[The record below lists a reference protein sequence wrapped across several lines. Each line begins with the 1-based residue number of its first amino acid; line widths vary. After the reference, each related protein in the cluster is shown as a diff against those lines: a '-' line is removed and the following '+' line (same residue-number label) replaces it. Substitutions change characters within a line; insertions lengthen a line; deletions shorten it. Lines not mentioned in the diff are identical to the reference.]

1 MITQLI
7 SAFIRLEPFIIRS
20 NIKKS
25 KIIREVIIQKLHISL
40 NTYFSEDTYIDNLH
54 IAINAVCKVLDET
67 ETDETEKLNK
77 AISILE
83 NDTAIN
89 DLIVDYYLAISY
101 SYSQAKILKAYKSA
115 FIIDKEEG
123 FYNRALKN
131 KPEVKKLEK
140 VDFNKKIKSIKK
152 EKIKLQEKIKNDLRE
167 KVTNEKFASIAP
179 IKINSTHITLLI
191 STFSTLFL
199 ISGYYFNNQVLK
211 SLGVNSDYFFTVQ
224 DYISTSINLILL
236 PLFYT
241 LVMFV
246 LIVFRVDEDIYK
258 NIESEQLGI
267 KNKIKNSINTYI
279 ILIILILS
287 NIINILTILGGDE
300 AKSNIFYFNI
310 AIAGIFILNKIQ
322 WRYFENPLTIYMF
335 TMTFLFYYVNIN
347 IMIDDK
353 IENYKSVGYKSNYKV
368 SFKDK
373 EISTKNIEFMRVNS
387 NYVFM
392 INKKNNKVEIYP
404 RLSISKIDVN

>member
-54 IAINAVCKVLDET
+54 IAINAVCKVLD

>member
-7 SAFIRLEPFIIRS
+7 SAFIRLEPLIIRS

-25 KIIREVIIQKLHISL
+25 QIIREVIIQKLHISL

-54 IAINAVCKVLDET
+54 ITIEAVCKILDGT
-67 ETDETEKLNK
+67 ETDDTEKLNK

-101 SYSQAKILKAYKSA
+101 SYSQAKILKAYKLAS
-115 FIIDKEEG
+115 IIDKEEG
-123 FYNRALKN
+123 FYNRALKH

-140 VDFNKKIKSIKK
+140 VDFNKKIKLIKK

-191 STFSTLFL
+191 SIFSTLFL
-199 ISGYYFNNQVLK
+199 ISGYYFNYQVLK
-211 SLGVNSDYFFTVQ
+211 SLGVNSDDFFTVQ

-236 PLFYT
+236 PLSYT
-241 LVMFV
+241 LIMFV
-246 LIVFRVDEDIYK
+246 LITFRVSENIYK
-258 NIESEQLGI
+258 NIESEKLGL
-267 KNKIKNSINTYI
+267 KNEKSNNVKIFIT
-279 ILIILILS
+279 LIILFLS
-287 NIINILTILGGDE
+287 NVINVISILNGGNP
-300 AKSNIFYFNI
+300 SNMIFYLNVS
-310 AIAGIFILNKIQ
+310 IAGILILNIIQ

-347 IMIDDK
+347 VMIDDK

-373 EISTKNIEFMRVNS
+373 KISTKNIEFMRVNS

-404 RLSISKIDVN
+404 KLSISKIDIN

>member
-25 KIIREVIIQKLHISL
+25 KIIREVIIKKLHISL

-152 EKIKLQEKIKNDLRE
+152 EKIKLQEKLKNDLRE

-300 AKSNIFYFNI
+300 AQSNIFYFNI
-310 AIAGIFILNKIQ
+310 AIAGIFILNKVQ

-335 TMTFLFYYVNIN
+335 TMAFLFYYVNIN
-347 IMIDDK
+347 IVIDDK

>member
-7 SAFIRLEPFIIRS
+7 SAFIRLEPLIIRS

-25 KIIREVIIQKLHISL
+25 QIIREMIIQKLHISL

-54 IAINAVCKVLDET
+54 IAIDSVCKILDET
-67 ETDETEKLNK
+67 ETDKTEKLNK

-101 SYSQAKILKAYKSA
+101 SYSQ
-115 FIIDKEEG
+115 
-123 FYNRALKN
+123 
-131 KPEVKKLEK
+131 
-140 VDFNKKIKSIKK
+140 
-152 EKIKLQEKIKNDLRE
+152 EKIKNDLRE
-167 KVTNEKFASIAP
+167 KVINEKFASIAP

-191 STFSTLFL
+191 STFSTLFI
-199 ISGYYFNNQVLK
+199 ISGYYFNYQVLK
-211 SLGVNSDYFFTVQ
+211 SLGVNSDDFFTVQ

-236 PLFYT
+236 PLSYT
-241 LVMFV
+241 LIMFV
-246 LIVFRVDEDIYK
+246 LIAFRVGENTYK
-258 NIESEQLGI
+258 NIESEKLGL
-267 KNKIKNSINTYI
+267 KNKESNNVKIFIT
-279 ILIILILS
+279 LIILILS
-287 NIINILTILGGDE
+287 NVINVISILNGGNP
-300 AKSNIFYFNI
+300 SNIIFYLNVS
-310 AIAGIFILNKIQ
+310 IAGILILNIIQ

-347 IMIDDK
+347 VMIDDK
-353 IENYKSVGYKSNYKV
+353 IEDYKSVGYKSNYKV
-368 SFKDK
+368 SFNDK
-373 EISTKNIEFMRVNS
+373 KISTKNIEFMRVNS

-404 RLSISKIDVN
+404 KLSISKIDIN

>member
-25 KIIREVIIQKLHISL
+25 QIIREVIIQKLHISL

-54 IAINAVCKVLDET
+54 IAIDAVCKILDET
-67 ETDETEKLNK
+67 EINETEKLNK

-101 SYSQAKILKAYKSA
+101 SYSQAKILKAYKSE

-123 FYNRALKN
+123 FYNRALKH
-131 KPEVKKLEK
+131 KPEVEKLEK

-152 EKIKLQEKIKNDLRE
+152 EKIKLQEKMKNDLRE

-211 SLGVNSDYFFTVQ
+211 SLGVNSNDFFTVQ

-236 PLFYT
+236 PILYT

-246 LIVFRVDEDIYK
+246 LIVFRVNEDIYK
-258 NIESEQLGI
+258 NIESEKLGI
-267 KNKIKNSINTYI
+267 KNKIKNSINIYI
-279 ILIILILS
+279 MLIILILL
-287 NIINILTILGGDE
+287 NIFNILTILGGDE
-300 AKSNIFYFNI
+300 AQSNIFYSNI
-310 AIAGIFILNKIQ
+310 SIAGIFLLNKVQ
-322 WRYFENPLTIYMF
+322 WRYFENPLTIYML

-347 IMIDDK
+347 IMIDNE
-353 IENYKSVGYKSNYKV
+353 IENYKSLSYKSNYHV

-392 INKKNNKVEIYP
+392 INKKNNKIEVYP